1 VSHYLKIYRIILETF
16 GFQVRP
22 IGTFFLSQLRHGI
35 DMTTRGLD
43 HLFYPGF
50 RRVPIDRPIFI
61 LGNPR
66 SGTTFLHRFLLE
78 TGRLSAFEM
87 WEMLFP
93 AVTAHKLL
101 GGLVDKLGSVSP
113 AKYHGSDAH
122 QTSLKDVETDDVAAF
137 IKYMDEGFAWCYFF
151 AWDDQWGSE
160 QSRKIFYENEEAA
173 ERREQVYAFM
183 ESCWRRN
190 MYLKGKERF
199 VAKSSLYTL
208 RTDSLLQRYPDCKL
222 IYLVRDPL
230 ETIPSGLSLVT
241 NVLESAYNM
250 FESTDPQRLQKYLN
264 NLYRASC
271 YMYER
276 FDQVQR
282 EGRIPQKNLKVI
294 TYPNLLKNLESTIT
308 DLLEFLEIEPD
319 PSFFDTLKAEDEKQR
334 NYKSEHK
341 YSLDKYGLTE
351 EQIRRDLS
359 FVYEIYDLAI

>member
-1 VSHYLKIYRIILETF
+1 MNNYLKIYRIILDTF
-16 GFQVRP
+16 GFQARP
-22 IGTFFLSQLRHGI
+22 IGTFFLGQLRHGI
-35 DMTTRGLD
+35 DISTRSLD
-43 HLFYPGF
+43 HVFFPGF
-50 RRVPIDRPIFI
+50 RQVPIDRPIFI

-78 TGRLSAFEM
+78 TECVSAFEL

-93 AVTAHKLL
+93 AVTAHKAF
-101 GGLVDKLGSVSP
+101 GGLISKLGSVSP

-122 QTSLKDVETDDVAAF
+122 ATSLKDVETDDVASF
-137 IKYMDEGFAWCYFF
+137 IKYLDEGFTWCYFY
-151 AWDDQWGSE
+151 AWDDEWGSE
-160 QSRKIFYENEEAA
+160 LSRSIFYESEEPA
-173 ERREQVYAFM
+173 ERRERVYAFM
-183 ESCWRRN
+183 EACWRRN
-190 MYLKGKERF
+190 MYLKGKRRF

-230 ETIPSGLSLVT
+230 ETIPSGLSLIT
-241 NVLESAYNM
+241 NVLERAYNM
-250 FESTDPQRLQKYLN
+250 FESTDPERLRKYLN

-282 EGRIPQKNLKVI
+282 EGGIPQKNLKVI

-308 DLLEFLEIEPD
+308 ELLDFLEIEPV
-319 PSFFDTLKAEDEKQR
+319 PSFFDTLKVEDEKQR
-334 NYKSEHK
+334 NYQSKHK

-359 FVYEIYDLAI
+359 FVYDKYDLSM